1 MLLILTS
8 KKKIGSKTE
17 KFLSLLKNHL
27 DRKMVNF
34 SVSSFEEI
42 EVFIEKGS
50 VKIDIGGA
58 PLQSWTSI
66 YPRKVGKNRGI
77 AHMLA
82 HLSRKNGLF
91 FIDQFHAHTKDS
103 SDVAKIM
110 QMFHLAINNVGIPKT
125 YVSGVYTKEHIDNA
139 ITYLGLPIV
148 VKETNTSQGSG
159 VFLAKTAE
167 SLEQI
172 LKERALTQTGREIFL
187 QEFIPNTF
195 EYRILILGDKSAVAE
210 KKIRSQNE
218 EFRNN
223 VFLGAKEEFIS
234 LEQVPVSVKNTA
246 ESAARA
252 TNIQVAGVDVI
263 EDEHGVPVVF
273 EVNSC
278 PSFTIDESVS
288 PEIASL
294 SNYLAICEKE

>member
-1 MLLILTS
+1 MVD
-8 KKKIGSKTE
+8 
-17 KFLSLLKNHL
+17 FSL
-27 DRKMVNF
+27 
-34 SVSSFEEI
+34 SSFEEI
-42 EVFIEKGS
+42 EVFISQGS
-50 VKIDIGGA
+50 VKMDIGGT
-58 PLQSWTSI
+58 PLQNWTTI
-66 YPRKVGKNRGI
+66 YPKKVGKNRGI

-82 HLSRKNGLF
+82 HLSIKNGLF
-91 FIDQFHAHTKDS
+91 FIDRFHAHTKDS
-103 SDVAKIM
+103 SDVAKII
-110 QMFHLAINNVGIPKT
+110 QMFHLALNNISIPKT
-125 YVSGVYTKEHIDNA
+125 YVSALYTKEHIANA
-139 ITYLGLPIV
+139 IAYLGLPIV

-172 LKERALTQTGREIFL
+172 LEERARIQSGREIFL

-210 KKIRSQNE
+210 KKIRSQDE

-234 LEQVPVSVKNTA
+234 LEQVPATVKNTA

-252 TNIQVAGVDVI
+252 TNIQVAGVDII
-263 EDEHGVPVVF
+263 EDEHDIPVVF
-273 EVNSC
+273 EVNSS
-278 PSFTIDESVS
+278 PSFTVDESVS
-288 PEIASL
+288 PEIISL